1 MAQITLIPVFEIK
14 PGRLEDFKAAAARI
28 IERTSGE
35 PDTLRYDQ
43 FLSADGTRMVNI
55 EVFKDADAFVY
66 HNRNVADLVGALFDA
81 GPVVHLEVIG
91 EPSEAML
98 TELGEMDMIVYTPLG
113 SIGR

>member
-28 IERTSGE
+28 IERTRQE

-55 EVFKDADAFVY
+55 EVFKDTDAFVY
-66 HNRNVADLVGALFDA
+66 HNRNLADLTPALFDA

-91 EPSEAML
+91 EPNEAML
-98 TELGEMDMIVYTPLG
+98 ADLGAMDLIVYAPLG